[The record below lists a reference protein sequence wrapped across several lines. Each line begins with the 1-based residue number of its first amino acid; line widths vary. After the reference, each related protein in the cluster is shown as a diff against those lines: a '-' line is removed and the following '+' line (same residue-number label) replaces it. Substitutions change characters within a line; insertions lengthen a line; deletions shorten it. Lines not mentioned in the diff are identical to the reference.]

1 MKKRL
6 TSLLL
11 ALTLALT
18 CLTPSLAAETGG
30 TFWLTASTADTTLI
44 EPAAVSY
51 TAGQTVL
58 QALEGSGYAFTRE
71 GGMVT
76 AICGRTGNYT
86 VYYDGGGYDLDAPAS
101 AVTAVSFSEYTGV
114 YDSSLTSLTALM
126 GRCRAR
132 TDNVQHYPPAASAY
146 EAGLTALRA
155 GGWSAAYASLESA
168 MADYDA
174 IRSGPQ
180 HTVTLTARRGD
191 SAVPAARLTLT
202 DAYGNVTV
210 SDTGSAR
217 VVAGAYTYAVSDGS
231 DRTEGT
237 LTVSGDTALAAA
249 LPEGRWFGDV
259 EILLDG
265 TALSGTQDAAARQA
279 VYQLPDA
286 CGRTGLTL
294 YACRGADTPANARL
308 RTIYTDVDGR
318 DCSAISRS
326 WNSAQTS
333 LARLTD
339 TGMTDCTF
347 RLEAQYD
354 VSGAT
359 QIQSYTVT
367 LRRTPTLTALTVTDG
382 GVDQPL
388 DFSPDTLSYTVPVL
402 SEAVTVSAQ
411 PYDASYAVSGAGDVA
426 LTADRR
432 THTVSVTAAGRTAAY
447 TLTLE
452 KTAPAVVRVTA
463 PEGVT
468 VSVTNRAGAAIAP
481 DGDAYR
487 LLPGA
492 TYICTASRDGCH
504 AQQTFTAADGLT
516 VTAAAPE
523 TAEALTALAL
533 YDSSTAASR
542 TAYVSRE
549 TFTPAQ
555 RTLTYTVPDTAQRL
569 YAQADA
575 ADGYTVT
582 ATYARQTTVASTDG
596 QPASV
601 TLKRGVSASGAV
613 DTLPSC
619 LTTGGRSQ
627 TVTLRVH
634 KTVSD
639 ITYYQDYT
647 LSLCRLTQLRT
658 LTLGDGTS
666 ELRLCGSD
674 GQPCAFRSDR
684 TAYTVTVPRDLTALT
699 VTGTFVGEGYTA
711 EVNGV
716 SCADL
721 TAVAAPLDPDKAEET
736 VTIRV
741 CGADSAAVP
750 AVYTVTVRKQEPVPV
765 TFHVTPADAAVF
777 LTDTATGRRVAP
789 DHGNTWR
796 LMPSGSYAYTVTR
809 YGYAAVSN
817 DSYTAPAAAA
827 EVSVTLTAV
836 PDSGRQQLPSAWPSF
851 RADGSNNGVVD
862 APVPTAPEDA
872 MLSWATQ
879 LGEGY
884 SADACGCPILVDG
897 CLYTYARSTLY
908 KVDAVSGQVLATG
921 AMDHS
926 SSFAINTP
934 TYAEGMIFVGL
945 SDGTVQAFDAVT
957 LRSLWIY
964 RDPLKGQPNCPLV
977 YRGGYLYTGFW
988 NGETLDANYVC
999 LSVTDEDPTRADE
1012 AKLASWTYTSR
1023 GGFYWSG
1030 AYVGDTAVVV
1040 PTDDGAS
1047 GYTTGYGRLLSL
1059 DPRTGLLKDVLTMPY
1074 TGDLRSSVTYDGG
1087 VCYFT
1092 SKGGYFYAVDLL
1104 PDGTF
1109 RSGSLRALRLDNY
1122 AADSAN
1128 PAMSTSTPT
1137 VYNGRAYVGVSGVG
1151 QFKAYSGHNIT
1162 VIDLPSWT
1170 IAYTVRTQGYPQT
1183 SALLTT
1189 AYEKETGSVCVYFFD
1204 NYTPGKLRMLRDKAG
1219 QTAPD
1224 TTEVETVVAGGQIV
1238 SYDTAPV
1245 LFTPSGEQQQ
1255 YAICSPIVDESGTIY
1270 FKNDSAYLMALTST
1284 VSRLEIVT
1292 APDKTSY
1299 TVGDAFDPA
1308 GMQVLAHYTNGCTR
1322 DVTKYVTWDVSPLT
1336 ADSARFR
1343 IEFPYAMY
1351 QNADGRTGVSCVKP
1365 AATLNLT
1372 IGEALTGDLNGDGA
1386 ADDAD
1391 AALLYAY
1398 LNGRLPL
1405 TDRQLLLADVDGS
1418 GTVDAADADLL
1429 YRTYL
1434 GDAR

>member
-58 QALEGSGYAFTRE
+58 QALEGSGYAFARE

-101 AVTAVSFSEYTGV
+101 AVTAVSFSEYTGA
-114 YDSSLTSLTALM
+114 YDPSLTSLTALM

-146 EAGLTALRA
+146 EAGLTALRT

-388 DFSPDTLSYTVPVL
+388 DFSPDTLRYTVPVL

-468 VSVTNRAGAAIAP
+468 VSVTNRAGAAIVP
-481 DGDAYR
+481 DGDTYR

-492 TYICTASRDGCH
+492 T
-504 AQQTFTAADGLT
+504 
-516 VTAAAPE
+516 
-523 TAEALTALAL
+523 
-533 YDSSTAASR
+533 
-542 TAYVSRE
+542 
-549 TFTPAQ
+549 
-555 RTLTYTVPDTAQRL
+555 
-569 YAQADA
+569 
-575 ADGYTVT
+575 
-582 ATYARQTTVASTDG
+582 
-596 QPASV
+596 
-601 TLKRGVSASGAV
+601 
-613 DTLPSC
+613 
-619 LTTGGRSQ
+619 
-627 TVTLRVH
+627 
-634 KTVSD
+634 
-639 ITYYQDYT
+639 
-647 LSLCRLTQLRT
+647 
-658 LTLGDGTS
+658 
-666 ELRLCGSD
+666 
-674 GQPCAFRSDR
+674 
-684 TAYTVTVPRDLTALT
+684 
-699 VTGTFVGEGYTA
+699 
-711 EVNGV
+711 
-716 SCADL
+716 
-721 TAVAAPLDPDKAEET
+721 
-736 VTIRV
+736 
-741 CGADSAAVP
+741 
-750 AVYTVTVRKQEPVPV
+750 
-765 TFHVTPADAAVF
+765 
-777 LTDTATGRRVAP
+777 
-789 DHGNTWR
+789 
-796 LMPSGSYAYTVTR
+796 
-809 YGYAAVSN
+809 
-817 DSYTAPAAAA
+817 
-827 EVSVTLTAV
+827 
-836 PDSGRQQLPSAWPSF
+836 
-851 RADGSNNGVVD
+851 
-862 APVPTAPEDA
+862 
-872 MLSWATQ
+872 
-879 LGEGY
+879 
-884 SADACGCPILVDG
+884 
-897 CLYTYARSTLY
+897 
-908 KVDAVSGQVLATG
+908 
-921 AMDHS
+921 
-926 SSFAINTP
+926 
-934 TYAEGMIFVGL
+934 
-945 SDGTVQAFDAVT
+945 
-957 LRSLWIY
+957 
-964 RDPLKGQPNCPLV
+964 
-977 YRGGYLYTGFW
+977 
-988 NGETLDANYVC
+988 
-999 LSVTDEDPTRADE
+999 
-1012 AKLASWTYTSR
+1012 
-1023 GGFYWSG
+1023 
-1030 AYVGDTAVVV
+1030 
-1040 PTDDGAS
+1040 
-1047 GYTTGYGRLLSL
+1047 
-1059 DPRTGLLKDVLTMPY
+1059 
-1074 TGDLRSSVTYDGG
+1074 
-1087 VCYFT
+1087 
-1092 SKGGYFYAVDLL
+1092 
-1104 PDGTF
+1104 
-1109 RSGSLRALRLDNY
+1109 
-1122 AADSAN
+1122 
-1128 PAMSTSTPT
+1128 
-1137 VYNGRAYVGVSGVG
+1137 
-1151 QFKAYSGHNIT
+1151 
-1162 VIDLPSWT
+1162 
-1170 IAYTVRTQGYPQT
+1170 
-1183 SALLTT
+1183 
-1189 AYEKETGSVCVYFFD
+1189 
-1204 NYTPGKLRMLRDKAG
+1204 
-1219 QTAPD
+1219 
-1224 TTEVETVVAGGQIV
+1224 
-1238 SYDTAPV
+1238 
-1245 LFTPSGEQQQ
+1245 
-1255 YAICSPIVDESGTIY
+1255 
-1270 FKNDSAYLMALTST
+1270 
-1284 VSRLEIVT
+1284 
-1292 APDKTSY
+1292 
-1299 TVGDAFDPA
+1299 
-1308 GMQVLAHYTNGCTR
+1308 
-1322 DVTKYVTWDVSPLT
+1322 
-1336 ADSARFR
+1336 
-1343 IEFPYAMY
+1343 
-1351 QNADGRTGVSCVKP
+1351 
-1365 AATLNLT
+1365 
-1372 IGEALTGDLNGDGA
+1372 
-1386 ADDAD
+1386 
-1391 AALLYAY
+1391 
-1398 LNGRLPL
+1398 
-1405 TDRQLLLADVDGS
+1405 
-1418 GTVDAADADLL
+1418 
-1429 YRTYL
+1429 
-1434 GDAR
+1434 